1 MAPVSAYKRQCDA
14 VLLYCVLNKHGH
26 CQTGCIC
33 TYVLIWCHIDPVLTP
48 LSLACFQIFEA
59 YGQTECT
66 AACSFTIPG
75 DWQTGGF
82 LYLKIMFFSV

>member
-1 MAPVSAYKRQCDA
+1 MAFVLAYKFSMVIKDSMMQWCFT
-14 VLLYCVLNKHGH
+14 VYIINMGTVKEV
-26 CQTGCIC
+26 CI
-33 TYVLIWCHIDPVLTP
+33 LICCHSDPVLTP

-75 DWQTGGF
+75 DWKTGGF
-82 LYLKIMFFSV
+82 L